1 MACGGKPAKPKLER
15 PGIGTLLGMGVAAAV
30 GAGIRYGATKLHEIL
45 TDDEKAAK
53 KLSEEEEVDYVKEK
67 SVHSC
72 GKTSPDCAGGD
83 GDPPTSGGDGDPP
96 TSVGNKD
103 ANLHDSLEAFYKQH
117 VVDTIEDE
125 ISPESLS
132 VIEDVVEMFR
142 HDYNKR
148 SDVVGRVEE
157 GNTVLRR
164 SGCED
169 EFDVRVPIVLGRK
182 RWKVVENSPGCLML
196 RARVGSDNQ
205 KLCATPDGYLSTA
218 EMLAI
223 FHSVCKSISKCTNA
237 QDYVLLPDDAT
248 KLVVEFG
255 WETLTVNLVPQL
267 VIDSKCLLAEAPSSG
282 DDEDVNK
289 RWRQNFY
296 TQEEQIIQDKPAS
309 PFVNKCL
316 SIVSSICHR
325 NAHLDAIT
333 SDMLRTVMLHVLEG
347 EDDWTEQSL
356 PERFIDFFICLERYL
371 LADNL
376 PHYFLTSFNLFER
389 LQPSAVEDLKRYVS
403 GVIGMNRFHELLK
416 NVD

>member
-1 MACGGKPAKPKLER
+1 MACGGQPGKPKKEG

-30 GAGIRYGATKLHEIL
+30 GAGILYGATKLHDML
-45 TDDEKAAK
+45 SDDEKAAK
-53 KLSEEEEVDYVKEK
+53 QLSDEEEVDYVKEK
-67 SVHSC
+67 SVQSC

-83 GDPPTSGGDGDPP
+83 GDLPCVAS
-96 TSVGNKD
+96 KE
-103 ANLHDSLEAFYKQH
+103 ANLHDSLEAFFKQH

-125 ISPESLS
+125 ISPESLT

-164 SGCED
+164 TGD

-218 EMLAI
+218 EMLVI
-223 FHSVCKSISKCTNA
+223 FHSVCESISKCTNA
-237 QDYVLLPDDAT
+237 QDYVILPDDAT

-267 VIDSKCLLAEAPSSG
+267 VIDSKCLLAEAPSTESA
-282 DDEDVNK
+282 DDEDLNK

-296 TQEEQIIQDKPAS
+296 TQEEQVLQGKSAS

-325 NAHLDAIT
+325 NARLDVIT
-333 SDMLRTVMLHVLEG
+333 DDMLRTVMLHVLEE

-376 PHYFLTSFNLFER
+376 PHYFLSSINLFDR

-403 GVIGMNRFHELLK
+403 GIIGMNKFHELLK
-416 NVD
+416 NVN